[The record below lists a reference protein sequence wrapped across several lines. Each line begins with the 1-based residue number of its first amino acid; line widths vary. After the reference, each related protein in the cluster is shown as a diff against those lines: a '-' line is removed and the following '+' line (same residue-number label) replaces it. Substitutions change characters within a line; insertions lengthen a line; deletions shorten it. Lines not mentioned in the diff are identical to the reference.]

1 MKKKMKTNNPNNKS
15 TKKNNNLTPIH
26 LVGNPWQELGC
37 KDENDFME
45 QQKKLFHQV
54 KSFEDKFKESFPFAD

>member
-1 MKKKMKTNNPNNKS
+1 MMKMKTNNPNNQS

-26 LVGNPWQELGC
+26 LTGNPWSELGC

-45 QQKKLFHQV
+45 QQKKLFNQV
-54 KSFEDKFKESFPFAD
+54 KSFEKNFKKQFPFAD